1 MDRRPA
7 RLRGHQTDRVDAT
20 LTPAA
25 PAAAPSPPGTTGVE
39 PGLRLAPHAVVLRRS
54 PHELQVG
61 VEPSVVV
68 PRSYEPVV
76 AALADGATAGHLGLT
91 AREAGLPADAVA
103 DLLGALDDAR
113 LLRPPSSVASRAVR
127 VVGAGTLGSRT
138 AHALAT
144 AGFGTVHLADLPS
157 RVPTGERALDRPPRR
172 ASRRRRPEADGRPER
187 LELLAASLGAAH
199 PSLRVRRPRHFAQPE
214 GGAVALTVVVADG
227 PEPDRLVPDVLRE
240 QGAPHLLVRC
250 AGDEAVVGPLVVP
263 GATSCVRCTDL
274 GRRDADPRWPWLL
287 EQLTRLHVEPA
298 PTLLAW
304 AAVTA
309 AVQAL
314 AFVGSGHAETLDH
327 TLELSGGEHSL
338 RLRAWP
344 AHPECPCRWDDG
356 SDPGTHGRS

>member
-1 MDRRPA
+1 
-7 RLRGHQTDRVDAT
+7 
-20 LTPAA
+20 
-25 PAAAPSPPGTTGVE
+25 
-39 PGLRLAPHAVVLRRS
+39 VVLRRG
-54 PHELQVG
+54 PDELQIG

-68 PRSYEPVV
+68 PRSFERVL
-76 AALADGATAGHLGLT
+76 AALVDGATADDLGLT
-91 AREAGLPADAVA
+91 AREAGLRPDSLA

-113 LLRPPSSVASRAVR
+113 LLQPPSSVTTRAVR
-127 VVGAGTLGSRT
+127 VVGAGTLGSRA
-138 AHALAT
+138 AHELAT
-144 AGFGTVHLADLPS
+144 AGFGTLHLADLPS
-157 RVPTGERALDRPPRR
+157 RVPADEPGLDRRT
-172 ASRRRRPEADGRPER
+172 SRRRRPGPSHETDR

-199 PSLRVRRPRHFAQPE
+199 PGLRVRRPRHFTQPE
-214 GGAVALTVVVADG
+214 GDAVALTVVVADG

-263 GATSCVRCTDL
+263 GATSCVRCADL

-287 EQLTRLHVEPA
+287 EQLTRLRVEPV

-314 AFVGSGHAETLDH
+314 AFVVGGRAETLDH
-327 TLELSGGEHSL
+327 TLELGSGEHAL

-344 AHPECPCRWDDG
+344 AHPECPCRWDDAG
-356 SDPGTHGRS
+356 DPGTRGRP